1 MNIDLLKELEKNID
15 TVNPE
20 RGKIPIKI
28 LGYGEISLVFELLSD
43 NENIAY
49 KRIPIFDNESQVK
62 RHVWAYNE
70 YNKILKEKCN
80 LNIPNYDTVWFNDEQ
95 GGIQFYCI
103 QEKIHPDSVCN
114 KIIHKINNDDIK
126 MLVILVMRELKKVW
140 AYSRQKKSLKLGLDG
155 QISNF
160 AIKNYDPNNIEVND
174 TTELYYL
181 DTSTPFFRINGKE
194 AMEAVLFLKSTP
206 SFLRFLIKA
215 LFLQDTVDR
224 YYDFRR
230 VLVDL
235 IANFYKEEKP
245 LLIPRL
251 IKSVNKFLNE
261 EIPEFNIAPLTLKE
275 IQKYYKSDANMWRIF
290 QAARKIDRF
299 LKIKLFKK
307 NYAFYLPGKIKR

>member
-1 MNIDLLKELEKNID
+1 MNIELLKELEKSID
-15 TVNPE
+15 TTNPE
-20 RGKIPIKI
+20 QGKIPIKI
-28 LGYGEISLVFELLSD
+28 LGYGEISLVFELLNE

-62 RHVWAYNE
+62 RHVWAYNK
-70 YNKILKEKCN
+70 YNQILKEKCH
-80 LNIPNYDTVWFNDEQ
+80 LYIPNYDTVWFKDEQ
-95 GGIQFYCI
+95 GEIQFYCI

-114 KIIHKINNDDIK
+114 KIIHRINDYSIET
-126 MLVILVMRELKKVW
+126 LVILAMKELKKVW
-140 AYSRQKKSLKLGLDG
+140 TYSKQKKSLKLGLDG

-160 AIKNYDPNNIEVND
+160 AIKDYNPNNIEIND

-194 AMEAVLFLKSTP
+194 AMEAILFLKSTP

-230 VLVDL
+230 VIVDL
-235 IANFYKEEKP
+235 IANFYKEQKP
-245 LLIPRL
+245 HIIPRL
-251 IKSVNKFLNE
+251 IKSVNTFLE
-261 EIPEFNIAPLTLKE
+261 VEASEFNIESLTQKE

-290 QAARKIDRF
+290 QTARKIDRF

-307 NYAFYLPGKIKR
+307 KYAFYLPGKIKR